1 MYHYCGFSRLFW
13 NRRYIL
19 LTSTLFEWMNI
30 KLCSERWAF
39 RSFFKIMNVD
49 NSLKDGIF
57 QSGKFS
63 KFLQS
68 IFSLLKA
75 KLSSIVDLKGKN
87 KKCKLNKTKKSCPK
101 FSLLLKVALSQKVQD
116 SFFIANFVIINI
128 PFYYPKLL
136 HPIHSIDKLI
146 IQSNTF

>member
-1 MYHYCGFSRLFW
+1 MPKCCRSNLNFFFFCPSSTVLLLWFLQFFFW
-13 NRRYIL
+13 KQTL
-19 LTSTLFEWMNI
+19 HTTSTLFEWMNI

-101 FSLLLKVALSQKVQD
+101 FSLLLSKRKNAYSQV
-116 SFFIANFVIINI
+116 
-128 PFYYPKLL
+128 
-136 HPIHSIDKLI
+136 PIKRVGPNKREGWI
-146 IQSNTF
+146 F